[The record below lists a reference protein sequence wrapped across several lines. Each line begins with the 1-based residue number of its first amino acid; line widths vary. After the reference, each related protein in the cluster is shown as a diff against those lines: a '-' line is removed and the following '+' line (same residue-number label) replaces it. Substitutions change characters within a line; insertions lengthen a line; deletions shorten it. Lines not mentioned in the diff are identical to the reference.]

1 MAITLKQT
9 VKLFPE
15 ESKTDE
21 QAVTFDPSDSW
32 LVVSHCGNEIS
43 LSVENWHK
51 LNEIVKKAL
60 KNGRYQEKKEAT
72 RNL

>member
-43 LSVENWHK
+43 LESFREEVAIK
-51 LNEIVKKAL
+51 LTNTI
-60 KNGRYQEKKEAT
+60 
-72 RNL
+72 

>member
-9 VKLFPE
+9 VKLFPDE
-15 ESKTDE
+15 DKTDE
-21 QAVTFDPSDSW
+21 QAVTYDPSDSW
-32 LVVSHCGNEIS
+32 VVVSHCGIEIS

-60 KNGRYQEKKEAT
+60 KNGCYQEKKKQK
-72 RNL
+72 